1 MIAQFARKPDELI
14 AGWVT
19 LTPTFDY
26 WANFDFRFLIKIIIV
41 GLGQVMRDLV
51 GNKSADINEWLDT
64 QNELKHLLS
73 QMSVRQ
79 IFVGRGS
86 SFFFFFVPI
95 DKHRRQLVNM
105 LKKKAAQSD
114 IWFALYFSIS
124 TVTKPTPTT

>member
-86 SFFFFFVPI
+86 SFFFLPI

-105 LKKKAAQSD
+105 FLKKRQRRVIFGSRC
-114 IWFALYFSIS
+114 IS
-124 TVTKPTPTT
+124 VFRL

>member
-86 SFFFFFVPI
+86 SFFFFFLPI

-105 LKKKAAQSD
+105 FLKKRQRRVIFGSRC
-114 IWFALYFSIS
+114 IS
-124 TVTKPTPTT
+124 VFRL